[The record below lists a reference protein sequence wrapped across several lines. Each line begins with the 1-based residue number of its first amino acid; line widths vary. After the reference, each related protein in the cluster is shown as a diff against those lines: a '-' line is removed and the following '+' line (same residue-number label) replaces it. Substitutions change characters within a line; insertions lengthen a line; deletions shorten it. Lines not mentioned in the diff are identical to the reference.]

1 MVYASDTLTFAELA
15 QVRPGPYLPEQ
26 SPGFTFQDLTFAER
40 KIRCE
45 AACPSGGKVLS
56 GCASRLDHKPPHPI
70 SKLNLTNG
78 LTVSNRSA
86 YNVCKGFA
94 MTYVTKYT
102 PNDFSL
108 WAKVVVE

>member
-1 MVYASDTLTFAELA
+1 MVDASDTLTFAELA

-26 SPGFTFQDLTFAER
+26 SSGFTFQDLTFAER
-40 KIRCE
+40 KIR
-45 AACPSGGKVLS
+45 SFQ
-56 GCASRLDHKPPHPI
+56 D
-70 SKLNLTNG
+70 LTNG

-102 PNDFSL
+102 PNDFSF